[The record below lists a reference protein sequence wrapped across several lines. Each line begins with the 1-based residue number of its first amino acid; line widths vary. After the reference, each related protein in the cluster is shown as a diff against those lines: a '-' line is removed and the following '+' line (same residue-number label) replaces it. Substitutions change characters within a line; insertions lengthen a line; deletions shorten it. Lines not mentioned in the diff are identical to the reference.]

1 MGDSSD
7 FDDEEK
13 GHSRRKIFISGH
25 LYNNIPQKIIV
36 NSLRIIGVSQF
47 VVQNLQIRNRCFK
60 MRCDT
65 RFQRAFTAFSSVFK
79 EITLVGLNLGN
90 YFKNATA

>member
-25 LYNNIPQKIIV
+25 LYNKIPQKIIV
-36 NSLRIIGVSQF
+36 NSLRILCVPQF
-47 VVQNLQIRNRCFK
+47 VAQNLQIRNRCFK

-79 EITLVGLNLGN
+79 EITLVGLNLGY
-90 YFKNATA
+90 YFKNAIA